1 MIKISFFLAC
11 LRLLIG
17 DTMGLL
23 TKNKVYLFFAVLK
36 INKIVSNLLKRLLK
50 KEKKKSSYGYDYT
63 SCFIINSML
72 LALESL

>member
-17 DTMGLL
+17 DSLGLL

-50 KEKKKSSYGYDYT
+50 KEKKREAMVM
-63 SCFIINSML
+63 IIPHVL
-72 LALESL
+72 L